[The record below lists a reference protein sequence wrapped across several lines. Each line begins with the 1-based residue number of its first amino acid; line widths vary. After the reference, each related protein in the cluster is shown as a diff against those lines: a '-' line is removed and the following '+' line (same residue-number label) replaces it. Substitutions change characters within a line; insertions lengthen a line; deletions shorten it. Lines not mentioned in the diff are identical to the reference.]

1 MTRSGCVADLYA
13 NANHLTPVF
22 KTMRPLKV
30 LTAALSFI
38 LLTLACGCAT
48 TRFPE
53 PNLTPDNALSTL
65 TAPRPGPDTM
75 RIVAKIDYVDES
87 QNKRVVGRDFV
98 ISAKAPQSMRMTLSS
113 FDKALS
119 TLVTDGHSF
128 SLIDATQNIFVAGR
142 ATAQNLSQILP
153 LYLSASDIY
162 RILIG
167 DFPTDDLAQD
177 AFARQSFAWNAK
189 VGAYQ
194 RSLPQ
199 ASGNTLNIFYHY
211 PHGDIVMITITQDN
225 DVIYQYEAK
234 DFKTFDLSGSADA
247 SEMSSASL
255 RLPQTI
261 IFRMKP
267 QKTDVRLRIE
277 RRDINCDLSPAVFN
291 LFPPEGVSV
300 IIMPED

>member
-1 MTRSGCVADLYA
+1 
-13 NANHLTPVF
+13 
-22 KTMRPLKV
+22 MRPLKAFT
-30 LTAALSFI
+30 TALCFITLS
-38 LLTLACGCAT
+38 LACGCAT

-53 PNLTPDNALSTL
+53 PNLTPDSALSTL
-65 TAPRPGPDTM
+65 TAPKPSPDTM
-75 RIVAKIDYVDES
+75 RIIAKIDYVDGS

-98 ISAKAPQSMRMTLSS
+98 ISARAPQSMRMTLSS

-119 TLVTDGHSF
+119 TLVTDGHGF
-128 SLIDATQNIFVAGR
+128 SLIDTTQNIFVSGR

-167 DFPTDDLAQD
+167 SFPTDDLAQD
-177 AFARQSFAWNAK
+177 AFARQSFAWNPK

-199 ASGNTLNIFYHY
+199 ASGNILNVFYHY
-211 PHGDIVMITITQDN
+211 PHGDIVMITITQD
-225 DVIYQYEAK
+225 DDIIYQYEAK
-234 DFKTFDLSGSADA
+234 DFKDFDLSGSADA
-247 SEMSSASL
+247 SETSSASL

-261 IFRMKP
+261 VFRMKP
-267 QKTDVRLRIE
+267 QQTDVRFRIE
-277 RRDINCDLSPAVFN
+277 RRDMNCDLSPAVFN

-300 IIMPED
+300 ILMPDD